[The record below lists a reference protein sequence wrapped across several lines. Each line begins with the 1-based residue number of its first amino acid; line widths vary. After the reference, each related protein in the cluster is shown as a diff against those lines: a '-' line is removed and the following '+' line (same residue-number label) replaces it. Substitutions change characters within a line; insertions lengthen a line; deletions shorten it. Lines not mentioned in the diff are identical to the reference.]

1 LSRETRIRELSWLAN
16 ESGDISSAVPA
27 ASAHLPALCSRGFL
41 LVVFAFIAL
50 AIADVVLVLM
60 MPGIN
65 YAGADGKAAQ
75 AEILIT
81 LEFARPF
88 DVTNLNPLQGLGSQ
102 LMPMNVWV
110 NPAYW
115 PFAFFDKEVASEISG
130 IAAFLCYS
138 AACYAMA
145 RCFDLPRI
153 PSIIAAQLSIVLF
166 GPAVRALGFLP
177 SFASIPGLAIVYA
190 PHLLAFGL
198 LARVSPERP
207 QVLFIAGG
215 LLGLLFYSL
224 YCDPLWTMVS
234 GLAWTIPFAVM
245 TFSPLGR
252 GTILARCAVLGGFT
266 AALLLSGALEYVY
279 SLSQYAARVQ
289 FADLDRSRLP
299 EYTSVLFRSQFGS
312 FFYGSCV
319 LGWVLGILLLRSRSR
334 ILVLT
339 GAASGLSFFLYACAY
354 MCSAGHWWLPIPIY
368 IEHTLFP
375 LFWTAAIAGY
385 WGALQALAARARR
398 RLHPP
403 DGEDGVVSW
412 RRRMR
417 SLSPAQAAA
426 ATAIVAVVT
435 ASVIPIVVIAE
446 APREV
451 AKYWYEPWPNEPEL
465 RNFLG
470 DKIGLRADPRFRGSA
485 FFYTLEYDEFL
496 TLDSLWVDA
505 VPTANEYSQ
514 LVTPQAIYFI
524 HRLFKRRLSHD
535 LNWFRPWINT
545 AGGSFPTLFRTFRA
559 LGVRYLA
566 GYQHIPHVP
575 GIEGLPFVSFPRRPP
590 SHPPASWVIYEM
602 PDVNIGNYSPT
613 EIITAQSAADT
624 VDAFA
629 SPNFDFSRQAVL
641 SAEIRDQLVPARDV
655 KLSIVRGG
663 LHLSGRSDGTSL
675 VVLPQ
680 QFSNCLRA
688 YDERA
693 RLMRADLILTG
704 VIFSG
709 SINTNISFDYGI
721 FSPECR
727 RVDFADMKRLKIGKL
742 SGE

>member
-1 LSRETRIRELSWLAN
+1 MSGGALTD
-16 ESGDISSAVPA
+16 ESADVSSAALA
-27 ASAHLPALCSRGFL
+27 ASADLPAQCSRSFP

-50 AIADVVLVLM
+50 AVAEVVLVLM

-88 DVTNLNPLQGLGSQ
+88 DITNINPLQGLGSQ

-115 PFAFFDKEVASEISG
+115 PFAFFDKELASEISG
-130 IAAFLCYS
+130 IVAFLCYS

-153 PSIIAAQLSIVLF
+153 PSIIAAQSSIVLF
-166 GPAVRALGFLP
+166 GPAVRALDFVP
-177 SFASIPGLAIVYA
+177 SFASIPGLAVVYA

-198 LARVSPERP
+198 LAKVSPEPPR
-207 QVLFIAGG
+207 VLFIAGG
-215 LLGLLFYSL
+215 MLGLLFYSL
-224 YCDPLWTMVS
+224 YCDPLWAMVS
-234 GLAWTIPFAVM
+234 GLAWIIPFAVA
-245 TFSPLGR
+245 TFSPLR
-252 GTILARCAVLGGFT
+252 LDTILTRCAILGGCV
-266 AALLLSGALEYVY
+266 AILLLSGALEYVY
-279 SLSQYAARVQ
+279 LLSQYTARVQ
-289 FADLDRSRLP
+289 FADLLGRPRLR
-299 EYTSVLFRSQFGS
+299 EYTSVLFRSDFAAY
-312 FFYGSCV
+312 FYGSCA
-319 LGWVLGILLLRSRSR
+319 LGWALGN
-334 ILVLT
+334 LVLRGRPLVLVLA
-339 GAASGLSFFLYACAY
+339 GAVSGLSFFTYACAY
-354 MCSAGHWWLPIPIY
+354 VYSAGHWWLPIPIY

-385 WGALQALAARARR
+385 WGALQTLAARARQW
-398 RLHPP
+398 LYPP
-403 DGEDGVVSW
+403 DGEGAVAGRW
-412 RRRMR
+412 GRRIR
-417 SLSPAQAAA
+417 SLSPVQAGPT
-426 ATAIVAVVT
+426 TAIVAVMT
-435 ASVIPIVVIAE
+435 ASVVPIVAIGE

-470 DKIGLRADPRFRGSA
+470 DKIGLRAEPRFRGSA
-485 FFYTLEYDEFL
+485 FFYTFEYDEFL

-505 VPTANEYSQ
+505 VPTANVYSQ

-590 SHPPASWVIYEM
+590 GHPPESWVLYEL

-613 EIITAQSAADT
+613 EIMTAQSAAEAI
-624 VDAFA
+624 DAFA

-641 SAEIRDQLVPARDV
+641 STEVHDRLVAARDA
-655 KLSIVRGG
+655 KLSVIRGG
-663 LHLSGRSDGTSL
+663 LHFSGRSDGTSL
-675 VVLPQ
+675 VVLPH

-688 YDERA
+688 NDRHA

-709 SINTNISFDYGI
+709 SIDTDISFDYGI

-727 RVDFADMKRLKIGKL
+727 RADLHDIKRLKIGKA

>member
-1 LSRETRIRELSWLAN
+1 
-16 ESGDISSAVPA
+16 
-27 ASAHLPALCSRGFL
+27 
-41 LVVFAFIAL
+41 
-50 AIADVVLVLM
+50 

-88 DVTNLNPLQGLGSQ
+88 GITNLNPLQGLGSQ

-115 PFAFFDKEVASEISG
+115 LFAFLDKELASEISG
-130 IAAFLCYS
+130 IVAFLCYS

-166 GPAVRALGFLP
+166 APAVRALGFVP
-177 SFASIPGLAIVYA
+177 SFASLPGLAVVYA

-198 LARVSPERP
+198 LAKVSPERP

-234 GLAWTIPFAVM
+234 GLAWIIPFAVV
-245 TFSPLGR
+245 TFSPLDR
-252 GTILARCAVLGGFT
+252 DTILARCLVLGGCAT
-266 AALLLSGALEYVY
+266 AFLLSGALEYVY
-279 SLSQYAARVQ
+279 SLSQYTARVQ
-289 FADLDRSRLP
+289 FADLLDRPRLP
-299 EYTSVLFRSQFGS
+299 EYTSVLFRSEFAAY
-312 FFYGSCV
+312 FYGSCA
-319 LGWVLGILLLRSRSR
+319 LGWVLGIFLLRGRPR
-334 ILVLT
+334 VVVLA
-339 GAASGLSFFLYACAY
+339 GAVSGLSFVTYAYAY
-354 MCSAGHWWLPIPIY
+354 TYSAGHWWLPIPIY

-385 WGALQALAARARR
+385 WGALQALAARPRR
-398 RLHPP
+398 WLYPA
-403 DGEDGVVSW
+403 DGEDGTW
-412 RRRMR
+412 HRGIR
-417 SLSPAQAAA
+417 SHSPQV
-426 ATAIVAVVT
+426 TAIVAVIT
-435 ASVIPIVVIAE
+435 ASVVPIVAIAK

-451 AKYWYEPWPNEPEL
+451 AKYWYEPWPDEPEL
-465 RNFLG
+465 RTFLK
-470 DKIGLRADPRFRGSA
+470 DNIGLRSDPRFRGSA

-545 AGGSFPTLFRTFRA
+545 AGGSFPMLFRTFRA

-590 SHPPASWVIYEM
+590 GHAPASWVVYEI
-602 PDVNIGNYSPT
+602 PNVNVGNYSPT
-613 EIITAQSAADT
+613 EVIAAQSAADT
-624 VDAFA
+624 IDAIA
-629 SPNFDFSRQAVL
+629 SANFDFGRQAVL
-641 SAEIRDQLVPARDV
+641 SMELRDRLVPARDV
-655 KLSIVRGG
+655 KLSVIRGG
-663 LHLSGRSDGTSL
+663 LHVSGRSDGTSL
-675 VVLPQ
+675 VLLPQ

-688 YDERA
+688 HDERA
-693 RLMRADLILTG
+693 RLMRADLFLTG

-709 SINTNISFDYGI
+709 RIDTDISFDYGI

-727 RVDFADMKRLKIGKL
+727 RADLADMKRLKIGKP
-742 SGE
+742 SGDRDRSERLAALTRFTGR

>member
-1 LSRETRIRELSWLAN
+1 VRIESAFSGKDSMKVDCRDLVLSCCS
-16 ESGDISSAVPA
+16 
-27 ASAHLPALCSRGFL
+27 LPALCSRSLL
-41 LVVFAFIAL
+41 LVVFAFVAL
-50 AIADVVLVLM
+50 AVAEVVLVLM

-75 AEILIT
+75 GEILIT

-88 DVTNLNPLQGLGSQ
+88 DITNLNPLQGLGSQ

-115 PFAFFDKEVASEISG
+115 PFAFFDKELASEVSG
-130 IAAFLCYS
+130 IVAFLCYS
-138 AACYAMA
+138 VACYAMA

-166 GPAVRALGFLP
+166 GPAVRSLGFVP
-177 SFASIPGLAIVYA
+177 NFASIPGLAIVYT

-198 LARVSPERP
+198 LAKVSPQRP
-207 QVLFIAGG
+207 QVLFTAAG

-234 GLAWTIPFAVM
+234 GLAWIIPFAVV

-252 GTILARCAVLGGFT
+252 DTILVRCAVLGGC
-266 AALLLSGALEYVY
+266 AGALLLSGALEYVY
-279 SLSQYAARVQ
+279 SLSQYTARVQ
-289 FADLDRSRLP
+289 FADLLDRPRLP
-299 EYTSVLFRSQFGS
+299 EYTSVLFRSQFAS
-312 FFYGSCV
+312 YFYGSCA
-319 LGWVLGILLLRSRSR
+319 LGWVLGILLLRGRPR
-334 ILVLT
+334 ILALT
-339 GAASGLSFFLYACAY
+339 GTASGLSFFIYACAY
-354 MCSAGHWWLPIPIY
+354 IYSAGPWWLPIPIY

-398 RLHPP
+398 WLYPP
-403 DGEDGVVSW
+403 DGEDAGVVSW

-417 SLSPAQAAA
+417 SLSPAHAVA
-426 ATAIVAVVT
+426 ATAIVAVMT
-435 ASVIPIVVIAE
+435 ASVIPIVAIAE

-451 AKYWYEPWPNEPEL
+451 AKYWYEPWPDEPEL

-485 FFYTLEYDEFL
+485 FFYTLGYDEFL

-514 LVTPQAIYFI
+514 LVAPQAIYFI

-575 GIEGLPFVSFPRRPP
+575 GIEGLPFVSFPRRSPGHP
-590 SHPPASWVIYEM
+590 SASWVVYEI

-641 SAEIRDQLVPARDV
+641 SAEIRDRLVPARDV
-655 KLSIVRGG
+655 KLSVMRGG

-704 VIFSG
+704 VLFSG
-709 SINTNISFDYGI
+709 SIDTDISFDYGI

-727 RVDFADMKRLKIGKL
+727 RADFADMKRLKIGNL

>member
-1 LSRETRIRELSWLAN
+1 MRREAPTDEW
-16 ESGDISSAVPA
+16 GDASSAAPA
-27 ASAHLPALCSRGFL
+27 ASADVPAQRSRSFL
-41 LVVFAFIAL
+41 LVVFAFVAL
-50 AIADVVLVLM
+50 AVAEVVLVRM

-88 DVTNLNPLQGLGSQ
+88 YITNLNPLQGLGGQ

-115 PFAFFDKEVASEISG
+115 PFAFFDKELASEISG
-130 IAAFLCYS
+130 IVAFLCYS

-166 GPAVRALGFLP
+166 GPAVRALHFVP
-177 SFASIPGLAIVYA
+177 SFASIPGLALVYA

-198 LARVSPERP
+198 LARVSAERP

-215 LLGLLFYSL
+215 MLGLLFYSL

-234 GLAWTIPFAVM
+234 GLAWIIPFAIA
-245 TFSPLGR
+245 TFSPLR
-252 GTILARCAVLGGFT
+252 FDAILTRCAVLGGWV
-266 AALLLSGALEYVY
+266 AILLLSGALEYVY
-279 SLSQYAARVQ
+279 LLSQYTARVQ
-289 FADLDRSRLP
+289 FADLLGRPRLP
-299 EYTSVLFRSQFGS
+299 EYTSVLFRSDFAAY
-312 FFYGSCV
+312 FYGSCA
-319 LGWVLGILLLRSRSR
+319 LGWVLGNLLLRGRP
-334 ILVLT
+334 LVLVLAGT
-339 GAASGLSFFLYACAY
+339 VSGLSFFTYAWAY
-354 MCSAGHWWLPIPIY
+354 MYSAGHWWLPIPIY

-385 WGALQALAARARR
+385 WGALQALAARPRKWLYR
-398 RLHPP
+398 P
-403 DGEDGVVSW
+403 DGEDTGAGTW
-412 RRRMR
+412 RRRVR
-417 SLSPAQAAA
+417 SLLPAQAGS
-426 ATAIVAVVT
+426 ATAIVAVIT
-435 ASVIPIVVIAE
+435 ASVVPIVAIAE
-446 APREV
+446 APREIV
-451 AKYWYEPWPNEPEL
+451 KYWYEPWPDEPEL
-465 RNFLG
+465 RNFLK
-470 DKIGLRADPRFRGSA
+470 DNIGLRRDPRFRGSA

-514 LVTPQAIYFI
+514 LVSPPAIYFI

-545 AGGSFPTLFRTFRA
+545 AGASFPMLFQTFRA

-566 GYQHIPHVP
+566 GYEQIPHVP
-575 GIEGLPFVSFPRRPP
+575 GIEGLQFMSFPRRPAG
-590 SHPPASWVIYEM
+590 HPPASWVVYEI
-602 PDVNIGNYSPT
+602 PDVNMGNYSPT
-613 EIITAQSAADT
+613 EIMTAQSGADII
-624 VDAFA
+624 DAFA
-629 SPNFDFSRQAVL
+629 SPNFDFSRQVVL
-641 SAEIRDQLVPARDV
+641 STEVHDRLVPARDV
-655 KLSIVRGG
+655 KLSVIRGG
-663 LHLSGRSDGTSL
+663 LHLSGHSDGTSL

-688 YDERA
+688 HDRHA

-709 SINTNISFDYGI
+709 SIHTNISFDYGI

-727 RVDFADMKRLKIGKL
+727 RADIAEMKELKMGKL
-742 SGE
+742 SKE